1 MAHQRMIPAIICSR
15 KMLTLALLSSIVI
28 VNGCVA
34 SSENESAYQD
44 SSLSEATGD
53 THDIYS
59 IKFVYTG
66 AVQKDELEVEAAI
79 NEYLSGSGKLDA
91 RIDLMPI
98 DWGQW
103 EDRVNLMIASREKVD
118 IIFTAQWNKHA
129 VNVAKGAFIEL
140 TELLQTYGQGILT
153 TLDPI
158 FLSGS
163 KINGGNYG
171 VPTNK
176 ELAAQGGI
184 IYRKDIAEELGINMD
199 PVHTIAD
206 LEPVF
211 AQIKAMKP
219 DLIPIYMKQGETFN
233 AHYIGNY
240 DALGDTS
247 IPGILLKDGDSTIV
261 KPNFETERYVETL
274 RITRNFYQKGYINND
289 AVTNGT
295 MNMDALMGGNVFAIT
310 SSLKPGKAE
319 EIAIQTGL
327 IGKLAQKELNAKT
340 ISTSETAGSMLGIS
354 STSKRPDLAM
364 QWINLLHTDRYLNN
378 LLNYGIQGVHYENV
392 DEHIIR
398 QTEHT
403 KDYNPS
409 STWMFGN
416 QFLNDVWDTEDPV
429 KWEKFK
435 AFNIGAHL
443 SPGLGFVFDSTPV
456 KAEVAAV
463 VNVDRQY
470 VNALDTGAV
479 DIDHV
484 LPQYEDKLK
493 AAGIERIIAEKQRQF
508 DAYLA
513 KNNDQS

>member
-1 MAHQRMIPAIICSR
+1 MARWRIVSLSRLTRMPVSLLVLLLLLGGCSS
-15 KMLTLALLSSIVI
+15 TDT
-28 VNGCVA
+28 
-34 SSENESAYQD
+34 NESAYREEAVPNEEGQD
-44 SSLSEATGD
+44 AGVYT
-53 THDIYS
+53 

-66 AVQKDELEVEAAI
+66 AAQKDELAVEAAI
-79 NEYLSGSGKLDA
+79 NDYLKGKLDA

-129 VNVAKGAFIEL
+129 VNVAKGAFLEL
-140 TELLQTYGQGILT
+140 TELLQTHGQGILG
-153 TLDPI
+153 TLDPV

-163 KINGGNYG
+163 RIDGGNYG

-184 IYRKDIAEELGINMD
+184 IYRKDVAEELGIDMSA
-199 PVHTIAD
+199 VRSIAD
-206 LEPVF
+206 LDAVF
-211 AQIKAMKP
+211 ARIKREKP
-219 DLIPIYMKQGETFN
+219 DMIPIYMRQGETFN

-240 DALGDTS
+240 DPLGDTS
-247 IPGILLKDGDSTIV
+247 IPGIILKDGDATQV
-261 KPNFETERYVETL
+261 MPKYETERYVETL
-274 RITRNFYQKGYINND
+274 RITRDFYQKGYINND
-289 AVTNGT
+289 AVTNQT
-295 MNMDALMGGNVFAIT
+295 MNMEALKTGNVFSIT
-310 SSLKPGKAE
+310 SALKPGKAE

-327 IGKLAQKELNAKT
+327 IGMLAQKELNAKT

-354 STSKRPDLAM
+354 STSQRPDLAM

-378 LLNYGIQGVHYENV
+378 LLNYGIGGVHYETAGEGV
-392 DEHIIR
+392 IR
-398 QTEHT
+398 QTDRT

-416 QFLNDVWDTEDPV
+416 QFLNFVWDTEDPD
-429 KWEKFK
+429 KWEKFRT
-435 AFNIGAHL
+435 FNAQAHL
-443 SPGLGFVFDSTPV
+443 SPGLGFVFDSAPV

-470 VNALDTGAV
+470 LNALDTGTV
-479 DIDHV
+479 DVDHV
-484 LPQYEDKLK
+484 LPQYVEKLK
-493 AAGIERIIAEKQRQF
+493 AAGIDRIIEEKQKQF

-513 KNNDQS
+513 LNKRESS

>member
-1 MAHQRMIPAIICSR
+1 MASWRIIGSVGCDKRKIATAMLAIV
-15 KMLTLALLSSIVI
+15 LGLSA
-28 VNGCVA
+28 CA
-34 SSENESAYQD
+34 SPGENESAYRNPAASKENVD
-44 SSLSEATGD
+44 AEGSY
-53 THDIYS
+53 I

-66 AVQKDELEVEAAI
+66 APQKDEVAVEAAI
-79 NEYLSGSGKLDA
+79 NDYVREKIDA

-103 EDRVNLMIASREKVD
+103 EDRINLMIASREKVD

-129 VNVAKGAFIEL
+129 VNVAKGAFVEL
-140 TELLQTYGQGILT
+140 TELLEEHGQGILR
-153 TLDPI
+153 TLDPV

-163 KINGGNYG
+163 KIDGGNYG

-184 IYRKDIAEELGINMD
+184 IYRKDIAEELNLDMTS
-199 PVHTIAD
+199 VRSIAD
-206 LEPVF
+206 LEPIF
-211 AQIKAMKP
+211 ARVKAMKP
-219 DLIPIYMKQGETFN
+219 DMIPIYMKQGETFN

-247 IPGILLKDGDSTIV
+247 IPGILLKDGDSTMV
-261 KPNFETERYVETL
+261 KPNYETERYVETL
-274 RITRNFYQKGYINND
+274 RITRDYYQKGYINND

-310 SSLKPGKAE
+310 ASLKPGKAE

-327 IGKLAQKELNAKT
+327 IGMLAQKELNAKT

-378 LLNYGIQGVHYENV
+378 LLNFGIEGVHYESAG
-392 DEHIIR
+392 EGIIR
-398 QTEHT
+398 QTDRTE
-403 KDYNPS
+403 DYNPS

-416 QFLNDVWDTEDPV
+416 QFLNNIWDTENPE
-429 KWEKFK
+429 KWEEFK
-435 AFNIGAHL
+435 AFNEGAHL
-443 SPGLGFVFDSTPV
+443 SPGLGFVFDSAPV

-470 VNALDTGAV
+470 LNALDTGTV

-493 AAGIERIIAEKQRQF
+493 AAGIDRIIAEKQRQF
-508 DAYLA
+508 NEYLA
-513 KNNDQS
+513 EKDR

>member
-1 MAHQRMIPAIICSR
+1 MARWRMASAVGR
-15 KMLTLALLSSIVI
+15 GKRVLAVAVLSVVVGLSA
-28 VNGCVA
+28 CA
-34 SSENESAYQD
+34 SPDVNESAYRD
-44 SSLSEATGD
+44 SATSKEHVDPEGAY
-53 THDIYS
+53 T

-66 AVQKDELEVEAAI
+66 APQKDELAVEAAI
-79 NEYLSGSGKLDA
+79 NDYLKGKMDA

-98 DWGQW
+98 DWSQW
-103 EDRVNLMIASREKVD
+103 EDRINLMIASREKVD

-129 VNVAKGAFIEL
+129 VNVAKGAFVEL
-140 TELLQTYGQGILT
+140 TELLEAHGQGILT
-153 TLDPI
+153 TLDPV

-163 KINGGNYG
+163 RIDGGNYG

-184 IYRKDIAEELGINMD
+184 IYRMDIAEELDIDMSS
-199 PVHTIAD
+199 VQSIAD

-211 AQIKAMKP
+211 ARVKDMKP
-219 DLIPIYMKQGETFN
+219 DMIPIYMKQGETFN

-247 IPGILLKDGDSTIV
+247 IPGILLKDGDSTLV
-261 KPNFETERYVETL
+261 KPNYETERYVETL
-274 RITRNFYQKGYINND
+274 RITRDYYQKGYINND

-295 MNMDALMGGNVFAIT
+295 MNMNALMGGNVFAIT

-319 EIAIQTGL
+319 EIAMQTGL
-327 IGKLAQKELNAKT
+327 IGLLAQKELNAKT

-378 LLNYGIQGVHYENV
+378 LLNYGIEGVHYEAAGRG
-392 DEHIIR
+392 IIR
-398 QTEHT
+398 QTQRT
-403 KDYNPS
+403 GDYNPS

-416 QFLNDVWDTEDPV
+416 QFLNDVWDTEDPA
-429 KWEKFK
+429 KWETFK
-435 AFNIGAHL
+435 AFNDGTHL
-443 SPGLGFVFDSTPV
+443 SPGLGFVFDSAPV

-470 VNALDTGAV
+470 LNALDTGAV

-493 AAGIERIIAEKQRQF
+493 AAGIDRIIAEKQRQF
-508 DAYLA
+508 NEYLA
-513 KNNDQS
+513 ENNG